1 MRMKLIVT
9 LCLALGLAWI
19 WDLFLKFLK
28 MDQKIRIGIGMPLG
42 EEVIKY
48 SMAFAFHYHPSLIYT
63 LFGLGEG
70 WLETFL
76 LKRPYDL
83 KLILAEGLIHFGFG
97 VFFLFPVPPVF
108 SLGFA
113 MVIHFLW
120 NNLLIGDKSK

>member
-1 MRMKLIVT
+1 MKLIVA

-19 WDLFLKFLK
+19 WDLFLRFLK
-28 MDQKIRIGIGMPLG
+28 LDQKVRIGIGMPIG

-48 SMAFAFHYHPSLIYT
+48 SMAFAFHYHPLLIYS

-70 WLETFL
+70 CLEAFL

-108 SLGFA
+108 SFGFA
-113 MVIHFLW
+113 MGVHLLW
-120 NNLLIGDKSK
+120 NNLLIKDKSK

>member
-1 MRMKLIVT
+1 
-9 LCLALGLAWI
+9 
-19 WDLFLKFLK
+19 